1 MAARR
6 QDSKR
11 TRTAGRGHLYM
22 KIEKLNDDQ
31 IRCTLTMADLA
42 ERKIRLHEL
51 AYGTEKARTLFRDMM
66 EEAYRKFGFQAENV
80 PIMIEAVPFADDGIV
95 LIISKVDDPEELD
108 TRFSRFT
115 EPQTNEEEKIADMA
129 GADDILDTIHRIYEA
144 RKKANGRRR
153 AEEPKEAAGAREDTA
168 PKEPAEKKKGSKAQD
183 VDYVQVFSFSS
194 LDDAI
199 RAAVSLKELYTG
211 NNVLYRMRR
220 TGEYR
225 LVVHQ
230 SGHTPEDFNKVCNIL
245 SEYGK
250 SVRWSKALEA
260 HFAEHEQRIPGDNAL
275 ASLSAL
281 VKEEG

>member
-1 MAARR
+1 
-6 QDSKR
+6 
-11 TRTAGRGHLYM
+11 M

-51 AYGTEKARTLFRDMM
+51 AYGTEKARSLFRDMM
-66 EEAYRKFGFQAENV
+66 EEAYRKFGFSAENV

-115 EPQTNEEEKIADMA
+115 EPQTGEDEKIADVS
-129 GADDILDTIHRIYEA
+129 GADDIIDAIHRIYESK
-144 RKKANGRRR
+144 KKAGAQRRTV
-153 AEEPKEAAGAREDTA
+153 EEPKEQ
-168 PKEPAEKKKGSKAQD
+168 KEPEKKKKEERD
-183 VDYVQVFSFSS
+183 VDLVKVFSFST
-194 LDDAI
+194 LDDVI
-199 RAAVSLKELYTG
+199 RAAAGLRGFYAG
-211 NNVLYRMRR
+211 DNVLYRMRR

-225 LVVHQ
+225 LIIHQ

-250 SVRWSKALEA
+250 SVHWSRALEA
-260 HFAEHEQRIPGDNAL
+260 HMAEHEQRIPGSDAL
-275 ASLSAL
+275 SALSAL
-281 VKEEG
+281 VQEDE

>member
-1 MAARR
+1 
-6 QDSKR
+6 
-11 TRTAGRGHLYM
+11 M

-42 ERKIRLHEL
+42 EREIRLHEL
-51 AYGTEKARTLFRDMM
+51 AYGTEKARNLFRDMM
-66 EEAYRKFGFQAENV
+66 EEAYRKFGFSAENV

-115 EPQTNEEEKIADMA
+115 EPQTGEDEKIADVA
-129 GADDILDTIHRIYEA
+129 GADDIIDTIHRMYESK
-144 RKKANGRRR
+144 KKAGSKRRAA
-153 AEEPKEAAGAREDTA
+153 AEEPKE
-168 PKEPAEKKKGSKAQD
+168 PKEPEKKKRDPAERE
-183 VDYVQVFSFSS
+183 VDLVRVFSFSS

-199 RAAVSLKELYTG
+199 RAAAGIKGLYAG
-211 NNVLYRMRR
+211 DNVLYRMRR

-225 LVVHQ
+225 LIVHQ

-250 SVRWSKALEA
+250 TVRWSRALEA
-260 HFAEHEQRIPGDNAL
+260 HMAEHEQRVPGDDAI
-275 ASLSAL
+275 ASLNVLSRD
-281 VKEEG
+281 EE